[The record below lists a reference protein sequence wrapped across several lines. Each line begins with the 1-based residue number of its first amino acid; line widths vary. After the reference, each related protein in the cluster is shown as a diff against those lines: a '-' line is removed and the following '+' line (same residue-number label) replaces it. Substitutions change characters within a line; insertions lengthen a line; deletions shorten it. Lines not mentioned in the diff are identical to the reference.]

1 MLESAAMTTLTWIV
15 LFTGLGGLLSVS
27 AAGIFMVLPGG
38 WRERLLPHL
47 ISFAT
52 GALLGAAL
60 IAILPH
66 AIEAAGASAHELGYA
81 ITGGILLFFVLEKLV
96 LWRHSH
102 DHSHDCADHVPLLT
116 KRAET
121 SAYLVLV
128 GDTLHNF
135 VDGLVIGAAF
145 LANVHLGIASAVA
158 IIAHEIPQEVG
169 DFAILLRGGFK
180 RGTALAL
187 NLMSSLAAV
196 VGGVVAYF
204 ALGHAQAYLPW
215 ALALAVSS
223 LLYVAVADLIPGL
236 HERTETK
243 DGLAQV
249 ALILA
254 GVAVIA
260 YAHSHA
266 H

>member
-1 MLESAAMTTLTWIV
+1 MISSMSILAWTTL
-15 LFTGLGGLLSVS
+15 FTTLGGVLSVS
-27 AAGIFMVLPGG
+27 AASMFMFLPATL
-38 WRERLLPHL
+38 REQLLPHL

-60 IAILPH
+60 LALLPH
-66 AIEAAGASAHELGYA
+66 AIVAAGPAAHELGWV

-102 DHSHDCADHVPLLT
+102 DHDHDCADHSPLVT

-135 VDGLVIGAAF
+135 VDGFVIGAAF
-145 LANVHLGIASAVA
+145 LANIHLGIASAIA

-169 DFAILLRGGFK
+169 DFAILLRGGFSRRK
-180 RGTALAL
+180 ALAL
-187 NLMSSLAAV
+187 NLLSSLSAV
-196 VGGVVAYF
+196 VGGWVAYTT
-204 ALGHAQAYLPW
+204 LGGAQAYLPW
-215 ALALAVSS
+215 ALGFAVAS

-236 HERTETK
+236 HERTDAKT
-243 DGLAQV
+243 GIGQV

-254 GVAVIA
+254 GVALIA
-260 YAHSHA
+260 VAHNYAD
-266 H
+266 

>member
-1 MLESAAMTTLTWIV
+1 
-15 LFTGLGGLLSVS
+15 
-27 AAGIFMVLPGG
+27 
-38 WRERLLPHL
+38 
-47 ISFAT
+47 
-52 GALLGAAL
+52 
-60 IAILPH
+60 
-66 AIEAAGASAHELGYA
+66 
-81 ITGGILLFFVLEKLV
+81 
-96 LWRHSH
+96 
-102 DHSHDCADHVPLLT
+102 
-116 KRAET
+116 
-121 SAYLVLV
+121 
-128 GDTLHNF
+128 
-135 VDGLVIGAAF
+135 
-145 LANVHLGIASAVA
+145 VA

-196 VGGVVAYF
+196 VGGIVAYF
-204 ALGHAQAYLPW
+204 ALGGAQAYLPW

-223 LLYVAVADLIPGL
+223 LLYVAVADLMPGL
-236 HERTETK
+236 HERTQTK
-243 DGLAQV
+243 DSLTQI